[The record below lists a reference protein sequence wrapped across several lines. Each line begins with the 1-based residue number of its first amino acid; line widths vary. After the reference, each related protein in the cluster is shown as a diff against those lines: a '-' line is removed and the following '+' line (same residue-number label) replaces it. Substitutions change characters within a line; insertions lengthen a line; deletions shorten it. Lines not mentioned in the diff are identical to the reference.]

1 MKVSIIVSVYN
12 GADILPV
19 TIPAL
24 LQQDYPQHLTEIICV
39 DDASTDNT
47 ETLLSS
53 PDWQD
58 KIKVIRHDRNKGRC
72 ATRNTGIKAATG
84 NLLILMDYEIEV
96 QKDFIS
102 KHVAW
107 HEKENVIGVVSNLK
121 PKESDNLD
129 KYQRYIFYG
138 KRGARLVKPGTSLP
152 FKYFIL
158 GCSSVKVSAV
168 EKTGLFNEA
177 LPGYGIDLEYAYRL
191 WQNHQQGLF
200 FASDIEVYMHK
211 LKTLERAM
219 EDFREYGAKNVP
231 VILNK
236 FPELASYVGA
246 DFISLRWRKDYF
258 KRILGM
264 LFINSFSIKIA
275 KLKQKILPYPISNL
289 FTRYLLLASV
299 ASGYRSSLK
308 K

>member
-1 MKVSIIVSVYN
+1 VKVSIIVSVYN

-24 LQQDYPQHLTEIICV
+24 LQQDYPQLLTEIICV

-47 ETLLSS
+47 KTLLSS
-53 PDWQD
+53 PDWQN
-58 KIKVIRHDRNKGRC
+58 KIKFIRHDRNKGRC

-84 NLLILMDYEIEV
+84 DLLIFTDCEIEV

-121 PKESDNLD
+121 PKESENLD
-129 KYQRYIFYG
+129 KYQRYIFFG
-138 KRGARLVKPGTSLP
+138 KRGAKLIESGKPLP
-152 FKYFIL
+152 FKYFVMT
-158 GCSSVKVSAV
+158 CSSIKKRAIK
-168 EKTGLFNEA
+168 KTGLFNES
-177 LPGYGIDLEYAYRL
+177 LSGYGIDLEYAYRL
-191 WQNHQQGLF
+191 WQNHQKGLF
-200 FASDIEVYMHK
+200 FAPDIEVYMHK

-219 EDFREYGAKNVP
+219 EDFREYGEKNVP

-236 FPELASYVGA
+236 FPELAPYVGA
-246 DFISLRWRKDYF
+246 DFVSLRWRKDYF
-258 KRILGM
+258 KRILGV

-275 KLKQKILPYPISNL
+275 KLKQKIFLYPISNL

-299 ASGYRSSLK
+299 ASGYRTSLK